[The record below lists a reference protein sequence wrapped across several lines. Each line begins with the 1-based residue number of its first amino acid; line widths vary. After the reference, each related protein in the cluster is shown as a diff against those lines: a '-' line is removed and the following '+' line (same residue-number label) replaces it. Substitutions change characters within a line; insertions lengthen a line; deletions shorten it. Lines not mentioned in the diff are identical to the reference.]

1 MIKIILII
9 IIFYI
14 LFKKFSCKKT
24 EKFHTHYTN
33 WNNTNFPYYLYN
45 PYYYGIQNYY
55 NDLLPDYIKPF
66 QYIHP
71 LYGRYFINP
80 QYQHYKYPYHT
91 RYLTK
96 KVTYP
101 NK

>member
-1 MIKIILII
+1 MIKIILFII
-9 IIFYI
+9 VLYIF
-14 LFKKFSCKKT
+14 FKKLLCKNK
-24 EKFHTHYTN
+24 ENFNNYTN
-33 WNNTNFPYYLYN
+33 WSQTNFPYYLYN
-45 PYYYGIQNYY
+45 PYYYGIQYY
-55 NDLLPDYIKPF
+55 YKDLLPNYIRPI

-71 LYGRYFINP
+71 IYGKYFINP
-80 QYQHYKYPYHT
+80 EYQHYKYPYHT